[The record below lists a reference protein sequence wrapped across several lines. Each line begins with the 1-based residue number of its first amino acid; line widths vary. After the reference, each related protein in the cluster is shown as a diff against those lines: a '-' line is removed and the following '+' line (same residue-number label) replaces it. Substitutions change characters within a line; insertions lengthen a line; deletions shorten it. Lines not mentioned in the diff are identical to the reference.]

1 MWPRTCRRWWPI
13 ALAMAVALAA
23 TPLPARAEV
32 ATVLLDVPWR
42 SQIDGS
48 ADQRDNGALASLG
61 MVLAAYGRAAS
72 TAGLRQEHDD
82 LAGTSHAPVTDQS
95 LARLA
100 LSHGLQPLPLATAPG
115 QTLEQAR
122 SYLESGAPVLLSLG
136 PGEPPAGERWVV
148 AVGFTAAGDLVYNDP
163 AFPVPAYGQLRL
175 LTSRE
180 QEAWLSAGATGL
192 AMLAGPRAPSTPS
205 AKSTAAPPSLAPRD
219 DSPYWWRQ
227 IEAYARWFALDP
239 YFVAAVVL
247 AESSGNPA
255 AVGDDGHSVG
265 LMQLHDEG
273 FGMGLS
279 DLRYDPSLNLW
290 KGTKALAEGMA
301 KYGDPYEAYARYYNP
316 GGEWQGQRVMDIY
329 YRLRSL
335 EAEEDAPAVGQ
346 QPGLGGEVVPSST
359 TQSPGG

>member
-1 MWPRTCRRWWPI
+1 MWPKTCRRLHI
-13 ALAMAVALAA
+13 VLAMVVALAVA
-23 TPLPARAEV
+23 PLPARAEV

-48 ADQRDNGALASLG
+48 ADQHDNGALASLG
-61 MVLAAYGRAAS
+61 MVLAAHGRAAS
-72 TAGLRQEHDD
+72 TASLRQEHDD
-82 LAGTSHAPVTDQS
+82 LAGTLHSPVTDQS
-95 LARLA
+95 LAGLA
-100 LSHGLQPLPLATAPG
+100 ISHGLQPLPLAGPSATA
-115 QTLEQAR
+115 LAQAR
-122 SYLESGAPVLLSLG
+122 RYLESGAPVLLSLG

-148 AVGFTAAGDLVYNDP
+148 AVGFTATGNLVYNDP

-180 QEAWLSAGATGL
+180 QQAWLSAGGVGL
-192 AMLAGPRAPSTPS
+192 ATLAGPPLPSTPT
-205 AKSTAAPPSLAPRD
+205 AQATAASPNPAPRD

-227 IEAYARWFALDP
+227 IEAYARWFDLDP

-247 AESSGNPA
+247 AESAGNPQ

-273 FGMGLS
+273 FGMGIS

-290 KGTKALAEGMA
+290 EGTKALAEGMA
-301 KYGDPYEAYARYYNP
+301 KYGDPYLAYSRYYNP
-316 GGEWQGQRVMDIY
+316 GGEPQGQRVMDIY

-335 EAEEDAPAVGQ
+335 EAEEEAPAMDQ

-359 TQSPGG
+359 TQAPGG